1 MKPDSG
7 ATNSPS
13 ETLTPPQKR
22 QIDRAIGDLR
32 RNLPVLL
39 KDPDSGQGAAVLSAE
54 LASEADIGLLK
65 QLTGR
70 GPDLVLTDKRSH
82 YLHIPPNGDS
92 VQRLALPPSG
102 DIAAFIRSLA
112 DPARDLESPLRGPFR
127 RVREKPGP
135 AVHAAIKLLK
145 AAQLLPA
152 ALFST
157 CDGERIE
164 ALAERENL
172 LVIDPAHIA
181 AFETARAIGLH
192 PVTAATVPL
201 ADAPKTRLIA
211 FRPDGGGVEHLAI
224 LIGDPRQDQPVLTR
238 LHSECFTGDLIGSL
252 KCDCGQQLRG
262 AIAEISAQG
271 GGVLLYLAQEGR
283 GIGLMNKLR
292 AYHLQDLGFDTVDA
306 NERLGFE
313 ADERIFLPAKRML
326 DHLGIRAIRLMTNN
340 PDKVSQLRQL
350 GIDVVE
356 RVAHKFPANSHNE
369 AYLAT
374 KKRRSGHYL

>member
-1 MKPDSG
+1 MNEALES
-7 ATNSPS
+7 
-13 ETLTPPQKR
+13 LTPALMR
-22 QIDRAIGDLR
+22 QIDRAIDDLR

-39 KDPDSGQGAAVLSAE
+39 LGRDGGTGAAILSAE
-54 LASEADIGLLK
+54 LAAETDIVLLK
-65 QLTGR
+65 RLSGHK
-70 GPDLVLTDKRSH
+70 PDLVLTDKRSRF
-82 YLHIPPNGDS
+82 LHIPPNGET
-92 VQRLALPPSG
+92 VQRLALPDND
-102 DIAAFIRSLA
+102 DIPAFIRSLA
-112 DPARDLESPLRGPFR
+112 DPARDLETPLRGPFR
-127 RVREKPGP
+127 RIREKPG
-135 AVHAAIKLLK
+135 AEIHATIRLLK
-145 AAQLLPA
+145 AARLLPA

-157 CDGERIE
+157 CDPARIPALGEK
-164 ALAERENL
+164 ENL
-172 LVIDPAHIA
+172 LIVDPAHVA
-181 AFETARAIGLH
+181 AYETARDMSLH

-262 AIAEISAQG
+262 AITEIAARGS
-271 GGVLLYLAQEGR
+271 GVLLYLAQEGR

-292 AYHLQDLGFDTVDA
+292 AYHLQELGFDTVDA

-313 ADERIFLPAKRML
+313 ADERVFLPARHML
-326 DHLGIRAIRLMTNN
+326 DHLGIRRIRLMTNN
-340 PDKVSQLRQL
+340 PDKVAQLRQL

>member
-1 MKPDSG
+1 MNEALEPL
-7 ATNSPS
+7 APA
-13 ETLTPPQKR
+13 LTR
-22 QIDRAIGDLR
+22 QIDRAIDDLR

-39 KDPDSGQGAAVLSAE
+39 LGRDGGAGAAILSAE
-54 LASEADIGLLK
+54 LAAETDIGLLK
-65 QLTGR
+65 RLSGHM
-70 GPDLVLTDKRSH
+70 PDLVLTDKRSRF
-82 YLHIPPNGDS
+82 LHIPPNGET
-92 VQRLALPPSG
+92 VQRLALPDNG
-102 DIAAFIRSLA
+102 DIPAFIRSLA
-112 DPARDLESPLRGPFR
+112 DPARDLETPLRGPFR
-127 RVREKPGP
+127 RIREKPG
-135 AVHAAIKLLK
+135 AEIHAAIRLLK

-152 ALFST
+152 ALFSP
-157 CDGERIE
+157 CDPDRIPALGEK
-164 ALAERENL
+164 ENL
-172 LVIDPAHIA
+172 LIVDPAHVA
-181 AFETARAIGLH
+181 AYETARDMSLH

-262 AIAEISAQG
+262 AIAEIAAWGS
-271 GGVLLYLAQEGR
+271 GVLLYLAQEGR

-313 ADERIFLPAKRML
+313 ADERVFLPARHML
-326 DHLGIRAIRLMTNN
+326 DHLGIRRIRLMTNN
-340 PDKVSQLRQL
+340 PDKVAQLRQL